1 MALTRLKRWLI
12 ATHLLASTVLA
23 FSLSSCGESSP
34 ALDGDLHGSSAAP
47 TKDQPKLV
55 KIQPLEDQTLEPCDL
70 AIAAVVAAGIYGSAQ
85 IQGCAGGA
93 PEEAAPNFNLLRLN
107 AYCHEEI
114 CGSVLLG
121 WYLVDTE
128 SGRVWEWDMAE
139 DARGAEI
146 TPTM

>member
-47 TKDQPKLV
+47 TKDQPELV

-70 AIAAVVAAGIYGSAQ
+70 AIAAVVAAGIY
-85 IQGCAGGA
+85 
-93 PEEAAPNFNLLRLN
+93 
-107 AYCHEEI
+107 
-114 CGSVLLG
+114 GSVLLG

>member
-1 MALTRLKRWLI
+1 MAHRD
-12 ATHLLASTVLA
+12 ALAS
-23 FSLSSCGESSP
+23 E
-34 ALDGDLHGSSAAP
+34 HGLGF
-47 TKDQPKLV
+47 QFVQLWRV
-55 KIQPLEDQTLEPCDL
+55 F
-70 AIAAVVAAGIYGSAQ
+70 AAVVAAGIYGSAQ
-85 IQGCAGGA
+85 IQGCDGGA